1 MKITI
6 LGGSGL
12 VGSGIKRVLKK
23 NHNVFSFDS
32 SVYNKK
38 KNSFHFQKFSSSD
51 LLIFAA
57 SVTDEEITKKNVK
70 FIINKYKLMLKNL
83 IYFFKKKNLK
93 YFAYI
98 SSIHVSNYLQSNFL
112 KKEIEKKTVKY
123 AYCHLEIEKLI
134 KKMLIKTGI
143 KCLILR
149 PSNVYGFTEKKNFNR
164 KNLITYSFPMSLIKT
179 NKITIKSSG
188 YQKRNF
194 CSNFEVGRYIDLW
207 LKKNNKLKISTKD
220 VLGKETLS
228 IVQFAKKCISAYN
241 KSFKNSSKLII
252 KKIIKQD
259 NKSFNDKKNLY
270 RYSINNYL
278 KDFFKYY

>member
-38 KNSFHFQKFSSSD
+38 KNSFHFQKFSPSD

-57 SVTDEEITKKNVK
+57 SVTDEEIAKKNVK
-70 FIINKYKLMLKNL
+70 FIISKYKLMLKNL
-83 IYFFKKKNLK
+83 IFFFKKKNLK
-93 YFAYI
+93 YFTYI
-98 SSIHVSNYLQSNFL
+98 SSIHVSNYSQSNFS
-112 KKEIEKKTVKY
+112 KKEIEKKTIKY

-134 KKMLIKTGI
+134 KKILIKTGI

-179 NKITIKSSG
+179 NKIIIKSSG

-194 CSNFEVGRYIDLW
+194 CSNFEVGKYIDLW
-207 LKKNNKLKISTKD
+207 LKKKNKVKISTTK
-220 VLGKETLS
+220 VLGNETLT
-228 IVQFAKKCISAYN
+228 IVQFAKKCISVYD
-241 KSFKNSSKLII
+241 KLFKVSSKLVI
-252 KKIIKQD
+252 KKNIKQD
-259 NKSFNDKKNLY
+259 NKLLNGKKTLY
-270 RYSINNYL
+270 KYSINNYL
-278 KDFFKYY
+278 KHFYKNY